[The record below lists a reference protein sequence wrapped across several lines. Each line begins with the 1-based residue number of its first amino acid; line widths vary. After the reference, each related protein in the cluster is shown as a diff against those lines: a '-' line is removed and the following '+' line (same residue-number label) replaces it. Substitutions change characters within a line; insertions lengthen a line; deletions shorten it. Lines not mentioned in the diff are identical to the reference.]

1 MTIVAGTV
9 APKYDLWK
17 ATEDFLTDNDEKVAS
32 SKNIYM
38 YIQFKTR
45 RKNHTLFMAK
55 RAENHYTLW
64 GCTYIYC
71 MYKTKAQN

>member
-32 SKNIYM
+32 SKNIYSHVL
-38 YIQFKTR
+38 YPLGLHI
-45 RKNHTLFMAK
+45 HVL
-55 RAENHYTLW
+55 YL
-64 GCTYIYC
+64 
-71 MYKTKAQN
+71 